1 MAHSEAESEGVSAFP
16 SPPKS
21 STCTRT
27 TSATI
32 SFRPEAASPSSGTA
46 TTCSPPHRERLLPS
60 LDALPAQM
68 LDPEID
74 LLPDVCYLSSASSSS
89 LGRHL
94 DMFTAQAPYAGEF
107 SLEPF
112 DDLIS
117 ICDVATSEYRP
128 YPPDHAAVQMAAT
141 GGPPRCQQQR
151 PASDEEFHAAVA
163 AAVGMTP
170 PLCAVLDGSGV
181 GASYHWGGSARG
193 DGPHGFFPAGGMMA
207 AGPEVGPMG
216 SEHVADYQAVLTGSR
231 MYGLEAPPLRACH
244 TGNLQSFICL
254 VKVIGGGSQHLM
266 AGNSGNPT
274 PLPGSNVS
282 AMDESTFKVGRLS
295 VEERKEKI
303 TRYIKKRNQRNF
315 SKKIKVKLTVLK
327 VIEIQPKLIAIH
339 LQYAC
344 RKTLADSR
352 PRVRGRF
359 AKNDEFG
366 EMTKPSS
373 RNHEMDEEVVMK
385 EEDILDSSDI
395 LVHISGMNSFKNNFT
410 LESWI

>member
-1 MAHSEAESEGVSAFP
+1 MAHSGAESEGVSAFP

-32 SFRPEAASPSSGTA
+32 SFRREAASPSSSGTA

-60 LDALPAQM
+60 LDALPPQM

-94 DMFTAQAPYAGEF
+94 DMFTAQPPYAGEF

-170 PLCAVLDGSGV
+170 PLCAVLDGGGV

-216 SEHVADYQAVLTGSR
+216 SEHVADYQALVTGSG
-231 MYGLEAPPLRACH
+231 MYGLEAPPLRAYR
-244 TGNLQSFICL
+244 TGNLQ
-254 VKVIGGGSQHLM
+254 VIGGGSQHLM

-274 PLPGSNVS
+274 PLPASNVS

-315 SKKIKVKLTVLK
+315 SKKIK
-327 VIEIQPKLIAIH
+327 
-339 LQYAC
+339 YAC

>member
-1 MAHSEAESEGVSAFP
+1 MAHSEAESGVSPFP

-27 TSATI
+27 TSETI
-32 SFRPEAASPSSGTA
+32 SFRREAAHALLLHDHGVFSLLTANASS
-46 TTCSPPHRERLLPS
+46 S
-60 LDALPAQM
+60 LDAPPAQM

-74 LLPDVCYLSSASSSS
+74 LLPDVCYPSSASSSS

-94 DMFTAQAPYAGEF
+94 NMLTAPPPYAGEF

-117 ICDVATSEYRP
+117 MCDVATSEYRP
-128 YPPDHAAVQMAAT
+128 YPPDHPAVQMAAT
-141 GGPPRCQQQR
+141 GGPARCQPQR
-151 PASDEEFHAAVA
+151 PASDEEFHATVA

-170 PLCAVLDGSGV
+170 PLCAVLEGSGV
-181 GASYHWGGSARG
+181 GAVYHWGGDHWIGSACG
-193 DGPHGFFPAGGMMA
+193 DGFFPAGGMMA
-207 AGPEVGPMG
+207 AGPDVGPMG
-216 SEHVADYQAVLTGSR
+216 SEHVADYQALVTGSG
-231 MYGLEAPPLRACH
+231 MYGLEAPPLRAYL

-274 PLPGSNVS
+274 PLPASNVS

-315 SKKIKVKLTVLK
+315 SKKIKVK
-327 VIEIQPKLIAIH
+327 
-339 LQYAC
+339 
-344 RKTLADSR
+344 
-352 PRVRGRF
+352 
-359 AKNDEFG
+359 
-366 EMTKPSS
+366 
-373 RNHEMDEEVVMK
+373 
-385 EEDILDSSDI
+385 
-395 LVHISGMNSFKNNFT
+395 
-410 LESWI
+410 

>member
-1 MAHSEAESEGVSAFP
+1 
-16 SPPKS
+16 
-21 STCTRT
+21 
-27 TSATI
+27 
-32 SFRPEAASPSSGTA
+32 
-46 TTCSPPHRERLLPS
+46 
-60 LDALPAQM
+60 M

-74 LLPDVCYLSSASSSS
+74 LLADVCYPSSASSSS

-94 DMFTAQAPYAGEF
+94 NMFTALPPYAGEH

-112 DDLIS
+112 DDQIS

-170 PLCAVLDGSGV
+170 PLCAILEGSDV
-181 GASYHWGGSARG
+181 GALYHWGGSAGG
-193 DGPHGFFPAGGMMA
+193 DAPDGFLPAGGMMA
-207 AGPEVGPMG
+207 AGPEVGPIG
-216 SEHVADYQAVLTGSR
+216 SDYVAEYQTLVTGSGW
-231 MYGLEAPPLRACH
+231 YGLDAPPMRAYR
-244 TGNLQSFICL
+244 TGNWQVS
-254 VKVIGGGSQHLM
+254 GGGNQHLM

-274 PLPGSNVS
+274 PLPASNNGST
-282 AMDESTFKVGRLS
+282 MDESTFKVGRLS

-315 SKKIKVKLTVLK
+315 SKKIK
-327 VIEIQPKLIAIH
+327 
-339 LQYAC
+339 YAC

-373 RNHEMDEEVVMK
+373 RNHEMDEEEVVMK
-385 EEDILDSSDI
+385 EEDVLDSSDI